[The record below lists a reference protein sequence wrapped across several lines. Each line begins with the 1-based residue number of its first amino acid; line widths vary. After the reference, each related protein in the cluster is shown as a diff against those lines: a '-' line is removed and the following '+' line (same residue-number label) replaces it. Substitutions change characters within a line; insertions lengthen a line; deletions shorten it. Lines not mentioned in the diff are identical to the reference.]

1 MNELD
6 SMCGIS
12 DEELTHRFIEA
23 VRLDNEAKKIKG
35 VPIAGYDTE
44 AQLPYIEYADG
55 RREYEQQ

>member
-55 RREYEQQ
+55 RREYERQ